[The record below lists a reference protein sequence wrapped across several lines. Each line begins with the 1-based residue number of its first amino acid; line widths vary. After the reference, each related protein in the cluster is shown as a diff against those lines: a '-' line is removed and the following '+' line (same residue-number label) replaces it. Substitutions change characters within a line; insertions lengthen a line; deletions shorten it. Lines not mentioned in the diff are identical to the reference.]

1 MALWLIARSSQLD
14 LQHKGQTMHKKSF
27 IDYVMEFYG
36 RGGLYPIAGI
46 TKAKVSQACKAL
58 NVRHYDSV
66 DRESIR
72 DYLLGANHVQN

>member
-1 MALWLIARSSQLD
+1 
-14 LQHKGQTMHKKSF
+14 MHKKSF

-36 RGGLYPIAGI
+36 EQGLYPISGI

-58 NVRHYDSV
+58 KLRHYDSV

-72 DYLLGANHVQN
+72 DYLLGDMK